1 MKNSSSSKKLRAVG
15 TMRRYLIELII
26 TFSVRVTA
34 LISREVGPRE
44 ETKSSEIILT
54 SFRPLTLSMKELKR
68 LCTQKSKIFVS
79 WSSYLLLASLKL
91 YLGR

>member
-1 MKNSSSSKKLRAVG
+1 
-15 TMRRYLIELII
+15 
-26 TFSVRVTA
+26 
-34 LISREVGPRE
+34 VGPRE